1 MRPSLQRAALLG
13 ALLLVLPFRLASQEL
28 RSTRPIEVPEPG
40 WVRVPLDPEILRRAV
55 PSGGHVRLFGPDGG
69 EVPFRRVALEEEAA
83 QDRALSV
90 TMVRPECRRLEE
102 ETAAVGPRTV
112 CPLPLG
118 SAGRLLRRLDLTVEA
133 DEPVGY
139 RLLSPRA
146 GRWDL
151 VAEGVW
157 ESPLPETPHSID
169 LELTLPDPAEPLR
182 LELYGGDAPEVVR
195 AGAEMGAEALLF
207 EARRAG
213 RHTLTYGPGVFRSS
227 RSEDVEPPP
236 GVEPQWIR
244 PGPEETGEAA
254 PGAAPLPESAGPAP
268 SVRFER
274 EWRLTA
280 DAPTAGTVHRLSV
293 EAPVYA
299 VADAGLGDVRLLAGD
314 LQVPYVRWRPA
325 QPTAVLAVHGVPPV
339 SDPSDRADSAG
350 GERLRVELELE
361 RDLDAARLPLSA
373 LVLHA
378 GQDRVRARVRLV
390 APEPGLAGAVG
401 GDRAP
406 RASTPWTDWS
416 CDRLPPCSCRLVVP
430 LSGAAGSDGW
440 EQALARTEEPVRR
453 LVLEIESTERGAA
466 GEASEGPGPL
476 DVELLAHRDV
486 LLFPWPSG
494 DRAPRLTAGAE
505 DLGPPGYDLEE
516 RRDEI
521 LARPWHRAEL
531 VPAGE
536 EDPDGGWVGHV
547 TVGLTLA
554 SALALLLLLLH
565 GILAARDPAGPR

>member
-1 MRPSLQRAALLG
+1 MRPSLQRAFLLG

-55 PSGGHVRLFGPDGG
+55 PAGGHLRLFGPDGG
-69 EVPFRRVALEEEAA
+69 EVPFRRVALEEEAVA

-102 ETAAVGPRTV
+102 ETTVVGPRIV

-118 SAGRLLRRLDLTVEA
+118 AAGRLLRRLDFTVEA
-133 DEPVGY
+133 GEPVGY

-146 GRWDL
+146 GRWTL

-157 ESPLPETPHSID
+157 ESPLPETLHSID

-213 RHTLTYGPGVFRSS
+213 RHTLAYGPGVFRSS
-227 RSEDVEPPP
+227 RSEEDVQPPP
-236 GVEPQWIR
+236 GVEPLWVR

-254 PGAAPLPESAGPAP
+254 PGAAPLPESAGPSP
-268 SVRFER
+268 SVRFEQQ
-274 EWRLTA
+274 WRVA
-280 DAPTAGTVHRLSV
+280 GDAPEAGAVHRLSI
-293 EAPVYA
+293 EGPVYA
-299 VADAGLGDVRLLAGD
+299 AAGEGLEDVRLIAGD
-314 LQVPYVRWRPA
+314 LQIPYVHWRPA
-325 QPTAVLAVHGVPPV
+325 QPSVVLAAHGVRPV
-339 SDPSDRADSAG
+339 SEPERED
-350 GERLRVELELE
+350 RLRVELELE
-361 RDLDAARLPLSA
+361 RGLDAAELPLSA

-378 GQDRVRARVRLV
+378 GADRVRARVRLV
-390 APEPGLAGAVG
+390 APAPGLAGAVG
-401 GDRAP
+401 ADRAP
-406 RASTPWTDWS
+406 RASTPWLDWA

-430 LSGAAGSDGW
+430 LSGVDSAAW
-440 EQALARTEEPVRR
+440 ERAIARADEPVRR
-453 LVLEIESTERGAA
+453 LVLEIESTGRGAP
-466 GEASEGPGPL
+466 GETPGGLGPL
-476 DVELLAHRDV
+476 DLELLAHRDV
-486 LLFPWPSG
+486 LLFAWPSG
-494 DRAPRLTAGAE
+494 DRALRLTAGAE
-505 DLGPPGYDLEE
+505 DLGPPDYDLAE
-516 RRDEI
+516 RRDEL

-531 VPAGE
+531 VPGGE
-536 EDPDGGWVGHV
+536 EDADGGWVGHV

-554 SALALLLLLLH
+554 TALALLLLLLH
-565 GILAARDPAGPR
+565 GILTARDPAGRR